1 MRILITG
8 ATGVLGRALCLE
20 LVRRDPQVELIAM
33 GRRED
38 KLAALDDAVQ
48 EAGGQAPILVP
59 LDFSKA
65 NPAHITELRQA
76 LEDQGL
82 DALVLC
88 AATHTGLHP
97 LDHLKPADVDTI
109 LKVNLHAPIWLLHQF
124 LPLLKQAAHG
134 RVLGVSDEVG
144 RSGKAFWGAYGIAKA
159 GLDTLLEQ
167 VAAEAE
173 QSLEVRRVVP
183 PALPSPIRGLVYPGE
198 DPRTLANPAQVCQ
211 PWAEWLLSPKEGT
224 PAEVR

>member
-20 LVRRDPQVELIAM
+20 LVRLNPHVELILM

-38 KLAALDDAVQ
+38 KLTALDDAIQ

-59 LDFSKA
+59 LDFAKA

-76 LEDQGL
+76 LEDHGL
-82 DALVLC
+82 DALVLA

-97 LDHLKPADVDTI
+97 LDHLKAADVDTI
-109 LKVNLHAPIWLLHQF
+109 LKVNLHAPIWLLQQF
-124 LPLLKQAAHG
+124 LPLLKKAPAG
-134 RVLGVSDEVG
+134 RILGVSDDVG
-144 RSGKAFWGAYGIAKA
+144 HAGKAFWGAYGIAKS
-159 GLDTLLEQ
+159 GLDTLLAQ
-167 VAAEAE
+167 VAAETE
-173 QSLEVRRVVP
+173 SQLDVKRVVP

-211 PWAEWLLSPKEGT
+211 SWSQWLLR
-224 PAEVR
+224 PAEDTLADVR

>member
-20 LVRRDPQVELIAM
+20 LVRHNPQVEIIAM

-38 KLAALDDAVQ
+38 KLAALDDAIQ
-48 EAGGQAPILVP
+48 EAGGRAPILVP
-59 LDFSKA
+59 LDFAKA

-76 LEDQGL
+76 LEDDGL

-97 LDHLKPADVDTI
+97 LDHLKPADVETI

-124 LPLLKQAAHG
+124 LPLLKKSAAG

-144 RSGKAFWGAYGIAKA
+144 RSGKAFWGAYGIAKS

-167 VAAEAE
+167 VAAETE
-173 QSLEVRRVVP
+173 NQLEVRRVVP

-198 DPRTLANPAQVCQ
+198 DPRALANPAQVCQ
-211 PWAEWLLSPKEGT
+211 SWALWLLRPAEDT
-224 PAEVR
+224 PADIR